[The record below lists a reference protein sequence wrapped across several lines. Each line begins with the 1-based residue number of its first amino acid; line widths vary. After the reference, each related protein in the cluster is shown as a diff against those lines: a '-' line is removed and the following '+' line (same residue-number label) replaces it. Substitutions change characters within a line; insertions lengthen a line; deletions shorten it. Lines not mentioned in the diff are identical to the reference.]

1 MSDFECVQVHS
12 LDPHIFIIHC
22 ISGWQILNKNEGHII
37 YLAIFLY
44 STSGHMHA
52 VSLNGR
58 SHMKTVGGSS
68 LRKEENLARILYI
81 YIACNTFCLVVEGAF
96 DSNGSCELVLF
107 FHIVRFCLV
116 ASLF

>member
-1 MSDFECVQVHS
+1 
-12 LDPHIFIIHC
+12 
-22 ISGWQILNKNEGHII
+22 
-37 YLAIFLY
+37 
-44 STSGHMHA
+44 
-52 VSLNGR
+52 
-58 SHMKTVGGSS
+58 MKTVGGSS
-68 LRKEENLARILYI
+68 LRKEESLARILYFI